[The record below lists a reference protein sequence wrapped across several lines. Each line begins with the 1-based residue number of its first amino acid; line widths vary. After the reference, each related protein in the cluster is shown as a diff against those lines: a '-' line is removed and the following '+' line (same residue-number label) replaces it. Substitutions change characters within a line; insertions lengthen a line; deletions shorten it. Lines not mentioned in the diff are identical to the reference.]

1 MISYKSFDSVFRVG
15 IRGKMY
21 RGGCR
26 HGRLMRVEPI
36 LFKQLSVFFLE
47 RDLLMDC
54 MLLLDVPSE
63 PVKVA
68 ERHAERVESGSPTGE
83 VGIFRGFLV
92 YRSRGAFHLVH
103 DLAEI
108 PGIRN
113 LDKYMHVVEK
123 GIGGMYA
130 ATFPCKNP
138 CHPLEHQSFSRCR
151 NRHLASFGNEDEM
164 V

>member
-1 MISYKSFDSVFRVG
+1 MPARTFDAG
-15 IRGKMY
+15 P
-21 RGGCR
+21 
-26 HGRLMRVEPI
+26 PI

>member
-1 MISYKSFDSVFRVG
+1 
-15 IRGKMY
+15 
-21 RGGCR
+21 
-26 HGRLMRVEPI
+26 MRVEPI

-130 ATFPCKNP
+130 ATFPVKIRVIRSSINP
-138 CHPLEHQSFSRCR
+138 FPVVGIVILRPLVTKMRWYRCR
-151 NRHLASFGNEDEM
+151 ILPITSNKMRRGLS
-164 V
+164 

>member
-1 MISYKSFDSVFRVG
+1 MPARTFDA
-15 IRGKMY
+15 
-21 RGGCR
+21 
-26 HGRLMRVEPI
+26 GRTHSLQAVVRI
-36 LFKQLSVFFLE
+36 LPRTRS
-47 RDLLMDC
+47 LMDC

>member
-1 MISYKSFDSVFRVG
+1 MPARTFDA
-15 IRGKMY
+15 
-21 RGGCR
+21 
-26 HGRLMRVEPI
+26 GRTHSLQAVVRI
-36 LFKQLSVFFLE
+36 LPRTRSP
-47 RDLLMDC
+47 DC

>member
-1 MISYKSFDSVFRVG
+1 
-15 IRGKMY
+15 MY

-83 VGIFRGFLV
+83 VGIFRGFWYTVPVAPFTLFTILLKSPEFGISTSTCTWL
-92 YRSRGAFHLVH
+92 RKA
-103 DLAEI
+103 LAACTRQ
-108 PGIRN
+108 P
-113 LDKYMHVVEK
+113 
-123 GIGGMYA
+123 
-130 ATFPCKNP
+130 FPVKSVSSARASI
-138 CHPLEHQSFSRCR
+138 LSRCR